1 MITLES
7 LNLGEILQKAGL
19 NTFLGM
25 GVVFVVLILISL
37 LIYCMRFIPP
47 LIDSLTGKRK
57 KEAAPAEENMRTVPV
72 SPAVVSRTTAAAP
85 SAATAAGEEVDLAL
99 IAVITAAIAAQANVP
114 ADGIVI
120 RSIRR
125 SAKNNWKRA

>member
-7 LNLGEILQKAGL
+7 LSLGEILQKAGL
-19 NTFLGM
+19 NTLLGM
-25 GVVFVVLILISL
+25 GVVFTVLILISL
-37 LIYCMRFIPP
+37 LIYSMRFIPAM
-47 LIDSLTGKRK
+47 IDGLTGKK
-57 KEAAPAEENMRTVPV
+57 KEEPGQAADTAADTAGMPATQ
-72 SPAVVSRTTAAAP
+72 AAAP
-85 SAATAAGEEVDLAL
+85 MPAVSAAGASPETDLAL
-99 IAVITAAIAAQANVP
+99 VAVITAAVAAAANVP

>member
-7 LNLGEILQKAGL
+7 LSLGEILQKAGL
-19 NTFLGM
+19 NTLLGM
-25 GVVFVVLILISL
+25 GVVFTVLILISL
-37 LIYCMRFIPP
+37 LIYSMRFIPAM
-47 LIDSLTGKRK
+47 IDGLTGKK
-57 KEAAPAEENMRTVPV
+57 KEEPGQAADTAGMPATQ
-72 SPAVVSRTTAAAP
+72 AAAP
-85 SAATAAGEEVDLAL
+85 TPAVSAAGASPETDLAL
-99 IAVITAAIAAQANVP
+99 VAVITAAVAAAANVP